1 MRTTILTLLILCL
14 VSITAGQ
21 AEPYTREKDWEKEI
35 AAMLD
40 IDVRQTPP
48 PNPILFTGSSSI
60 RMWSSLRSDF
70 PQQNVINRGFGGS
83 HLEDLVFFFRK
94 IVVPYRPKKI
104 VVYSGEN
111 DIEVGQNAENVLADF
126 KALVELRDRS
136 LPGVPLIYI
145 SMKPSILR
153 WAKWPEMKRGN
164 DLIKADA
171 ENHKRVTFVDVS
183 GAMLGADGKPKPD
196 LFLGDG
202 LHMNAKGYVIWRD
215 ILRPYLN

>member
-83 HLEDLVFFFRK
+83 HLEDLVFFFPK

-126 KALVELRDRS
+126 KALVEVRDRS

-171 ENHKRVTFVDVS
+171 EKHKRVTFVDVS

-202 LHMNAKGYVIWRD
+202 LHMNAKGYEIWRD
-215 ILRPYLN
+215 ILRPYLK